1 MAPLMLLCMENLELG
16 YLSMYYHINFCPL
29 NCIAG
34 ILHKTVLLAFI
45 YRYFAVTA
53 PIKYSQQKDNK
64 QRAYWVIAVCWIA
77 SIAIGEFCVL
87 STYLA
92 NPAGRFCLFCTILFE
107 YLKSVIQNGVLCNIL
122 VCLFFS
128 KAQLV
133 SLVPI

>member
-1 MAPLMLLCMENLELG
+1 MAPLMLLCMKNLGLG
-16 YLSMYYHINFCPL
+16 FLSMYYHINFCPL

-34 ILHKTVLLAFI
+34 IVHKTVLLAFI

-92 NPAGRFCLFCTILFE
+92 NPAGRFLFIL
-107 YLKSVIQNGVLCNIL
+107 YNTV
-122 VCLFFS
+122 
-128 KAQLV
+128 
-133 SLVPI
+133 